1 MAAPGRAERL
11 VARSRER
18 IDHRDH
24 DDGRDDDAVPGKT
37 HVPRGE
43 APTVP
48 SPVEQ
53 PSAPAPAPVSGPEQA
68 DTGPVPARRSA
79 TEAAVQARREACTD
93 PEIRFDFPDL
103 LDDLEPTIGPGR
115 ELGSWLT
122 PDAKDI
128 LQLRLDSTPIG
139 WTAPL
144 SDGPWGQ
151 AGWIALLHQPGGAGL
166 LVDNLSRPKTHPT
179 ADLALD
185 AGLRTHRTRG
195 GPIGALRLTGCDN
208 IAAALRTHRT
218 RGGPIGAL
226 RLTGCDNIAAA
237 LRKHGRDATWP
248 LDTLGIT

>member
-1 MAAPGRAERL
+1 M
-11 VARSRER
+11 
-18 IDHRDH
+18 
-24 DDGRDDDAVPGKT
+24 
-37 HVPRGE
+37 
-43 APTVP
+43 
-48 SPVEQ
+48 
-53 PSAPAPAPVSGPEQA
+53 
-68 DTGPVPARRSA
+68 
-79 TEAAVQARREACTD
+79 QARREACTD

-144 SDGPWGQ
+144 PDDGPWGQ

-185 AGLRTHRTRG
+185 AVLRTHRTRG

-208 IAAALRTHRT
+208 IAA
-218 RGGPIGAL
+218 G
-226 RLTGCDNIAAA
+226 